1 MNHNP
6 LYKSPAAEQAVM
18 NLYDAALAR
27 WPVVY
32 DAHYL
37 PTRHGDTFVVTSG
50 AVDAPPLL
58 LLHGAGSN
66 SAIWLGDVPAYAQHY
81 RVHAIDLLGEAGKS
95 APNRPPW
102 DSAAYAEWLEDVLDG
117 LRVQQA
123 VLIGISQGGWTIL
136 KFAVAQPQRV
146 AQLVLMCPGGVT
158 ADRSSFVWRALAL
171 SLLGKWGTR
180 RLVRLLYGQ
189 QSVPAGVEDI
199 FTVVMSGFKA
209 RIGVLPL
216 FSDAELARLTMPTLL
231 LGGSQDAL
239 RDVNAIAARLQ
250 GLLPR
255 LTVRILP
262 GAGHVMLNTVAPTL
276 AFLAQTTSTERSA

>member
-1 MNHNP
+1 MD
-6 LYKSPAAEQAVM
+6 
-18 NLYDAALAR
+18 LYDGALAR
-27 WPVVY
+27 WPVAYQTQYV
-32 DAHYL
+32 
-37 PTRHGDTFVVTSG
+37 PTRHGDTFVIASG
-50 AVDAPPLL
+50 VFDAPPLL

-66 SAIWLGDVPAYAQHY
+66 SAIWLGDVAEYASRY
-81 RVHAIDLLGEAGKS
+81 RVYAVDLLGEAGKS

-102 DSAAYAEWLEDVLDG
+102 ESAAYAEWLEDVLDG
-117 LRVQQA
+117 LDVEQA
-123 VLIGISQGGWTIL
+123 VLVGISQGGWTIL
-136 KFAVAQPQRV
+136 KFAVAQPQRA

-171 SLLGKWGTR
+171 SLLGKWGIR

-189 QSVPAGVEDI
+189 QAVPAGVEDI
-199 FTVVMSGFKA
+199 FTVVMSGFKS

-239 RDVNAIAARLQ
+239 RDVHAIAARLQ

-262 GAGHVMLNTVAPTL
+262 GAGHVMLDTVAPAL